1 MLSFTGWEPFDFYL
15 KKSVTKVIFILIFF
29 GRSTTGKR
37 WKRNS
42 GFLNLLQVCHAT
54 LPCLTSNWARPPSHP
69 QPSTL
74 QRTLLPPWCLCH
86 RSLAHR
92 GFPPNKSSQHG
103 TAYILRSATLASTC
117 WKVSA
122 RLDQPL
128 LHWLLTLAVRYVG
141 GDDDNGDD
149 CFDDDDAALAPQ
161 VTTSIL
167 SQIYQ
172 PGLVGTF

>member
-1 MLSFTGWEPFDFYL
+1 MLLSL
-15 KKSVTKVIFILIFF
+15 
-29 GRSTTGKR
+29 
-37 WKRNS
+37 
-42 GFLNLLQVCHAT
+42 A
-54 LPCLTSNWARPPSHP
+54 
-69 QPSTL
+69 
-74 QRTLLPPWCLCH
+74 LPPIGQGLLLILSQALFSGLYYLLDVYVIEVWPTEVFLTT
-86 RSLAHR
+86 
-92 GFPPNKSSQHG
+92 NQHG

-141 GDDDNGDD
+141 GDDDNGHD

-167 SQIYQ
+167 SKIYQ
-172 PGLVGTF
+172 PGLLGTF